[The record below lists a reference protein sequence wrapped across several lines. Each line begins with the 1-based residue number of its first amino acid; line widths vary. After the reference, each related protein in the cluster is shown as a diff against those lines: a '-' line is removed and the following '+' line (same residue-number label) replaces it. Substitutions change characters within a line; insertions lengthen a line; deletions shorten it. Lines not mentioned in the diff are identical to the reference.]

1 MKRAVP
7 LSAGIA
13 AGGLAVAAARRWRRL
28 NAEQERARLEA
39 EILIGID
46 EIEAE
51 RARLN
56 AEFAAR
62 L

>member
-13 AGGLAVAAARRWRRL
+13 AGGLAVAAARHWHRSK
-28 NAEQERARLEA
+28 AEQERAQLEADILVALDEVEA
-39 EILIGID
+39 EI
-46 EIEAE
+46 
-51 RARLN
+51 ARLN